1 MINLKQGVK
10 HMNKIK
16 GSVFFSVFVAML
28 GLMLLAPITP
38 SLIRELGLK
47 EIHSGILI
55 STGSI
60 MMAVMA
66 PIWGNISDAKGRK
79 PVILIGF
86 IGMSIS
92 TLLLTITFYCGL
104 NHWINGGLLLGLM
117 IAARS
122 LVGIFIPAILSS
134 SQAYMGDV
142 TEGKERGSG
151 MAIISAANGLG
162 IVIGPAIA
170 GIFTLIGLLWPLYFG
185 IVIAVVALAVTL
197 LLMPAT
203 KPAIQKGAVKVSPFQ
218 SGLRLYLL
226 AALVTMIGIV
236 TIQVVGGFYLQ
247 DQLHLPS
254 DQLARIVS
262 FGLMLTGMAM
272 LISQIVQ
279 SKWLK
284 WEPRVMI
291 LLGSLILVASMLI
304 FLLTTHLPFYNL
316 AFFVFGLGSGFMMTG
331 FMAGASLSVSNEQ
344 QGGVAGLVAAMQGI
358 SAIIAPILSTTL
370 YQANRY
376 SPMVMIV
383 ILTVLL
389 GAMMLVR
396 PRGHRTI
403 DQMNGKETHAGTK

>member
-1 MINLKQGVK
+1 
-10 HMNKIK
+10 MNKIK

-38 SLIRELGLK
+38 SLIRELGLR

-55 STGSI
+55 SAGSI

-66 PIWGNISDAKGRK
+66 PVWGNISDAKGRK

-86 IGMSIS
+86 IGLSIS
-92 TLLLTITFYCGL
+92 TLLLTITFYGGL
-104 NHWINGGLLLGLM
+104 HHWLSGGLLLFLM

-122 LVGIFIPAILSS
+122 LVGMFIPAVLSS

-162 IVIGPAIA
+162 LVFGPAIA
-170 GIFTLIGLLWPLYFG
+170 GIFTFMGLLWPLYFG
-185 IVIAVVALAVTL
+185 IAISAVAFAVSL

-203 KPAIQKGAVKVSPFQ
+203 KPAIQKGAAKTSPFQ
-218 SGLRLYLL
+218 PGLRLYLL

-247 DQLHLPS
+247 DQLGLPS
-254 DQLARIVS
+254 GQLARVVS
-262 FGLMLTGMAM
+262 FGLMFTGSAM

-284 WEPRVMI
+284 WEPQPLI
-291 LLGSLILVASMLI
+291 LLGSLILAASMLL
-304 FLLTTHLPFYNL
+304 FLLTTQLSFYFL
-316 AFFVFGLGSGFMMTG
+316 AFFVFGFGSGFMMTG

-344 QGGVAGLVAAMQGI
+344 QGGVAGLVTAMQGI

-376 SPMVMIV
+376 IPMAMIA
-383 ILTVLL
+383 ILSALL
-389 GAMMLVR
+389 GGVMLACSRKR
-396 PRGHRTI
+396 PGHGAVNR
-403 DQMNGKETHAGTK
+403 MEGRKFHAGSEDAK